1 MKTLEDLFFGNNIPF
16 QLPAIDRENYR
27 CLIDQYEKI
36 DKPFRESMTE
46 EQEKLYEESM
56 NAYQDLV
63 SSNLRD
69 AFIRGFRMGARVML
83 EVLGDERSTVGE

>member
-16 QLPAIDRENYR
+16 QLPAIDRETYR
-27 CLIDQYEKI
+27 CLIEQYEKV

-63 SSNLRD
+63 SSNLCD